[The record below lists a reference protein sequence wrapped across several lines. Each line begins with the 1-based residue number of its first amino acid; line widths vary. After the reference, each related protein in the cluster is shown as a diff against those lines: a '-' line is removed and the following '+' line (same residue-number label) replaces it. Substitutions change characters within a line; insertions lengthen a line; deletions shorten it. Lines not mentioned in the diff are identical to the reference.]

1 MSRALILPGG
11 GARGVLQ
18 TGMYAAYLE
27 QYKTY
32 DFICGTSAGSLNA
45 TLIAQNEVFKMLELW
60 RTIKNSDIFKW
71 NVFNIFGPNGSLMD
85 TTPLAGLIHK
95 TLDIN
100 KLKQS
105 GKPFYAST
113 TQINP
118 LAAVT
123 KNVCDM
129 TQEQAEKWVLASA
142 SAPLA
147 FPVQAIDGKQ
157 YSDGG
162 LTRNFGISH
171 AVALGATEIIV
182 LCCSTIN
189 SVNVRNL
196 LDMVMLQ
203 LSVQSAAQF
212 TDETE
217 LAQILNKSQHT
228 VSLTVYKP
236 DSIDLKQL
244 DFTGASR
251 NYKKYYEQG
260 YNIMNKP
267 ALQFRKV
274 AQTGMQPRW
283 QVFH

>member
-1 MSRALILPGG
+1 MRALILPGG
-11 GARGVLQ
+11 GARGILQ

-32 DFICGTSAGSLNA
+32 DFICGTSVGSLNA
-45 TLIAQNEVFKMLELW
+45 IFIAQNEMFKMLELW
-60 RTIKNSDIFKW
+60 RHINNCDVFTW
-71 NVFNIFGPNGSLMD
+71 NLLNAFGPKGSLMD
-85 TTPLAGLIHK
+85 ITPLAALIHQ

-113 TQINP
+113 TRINP

-123 KNVCDM
+123 KNICNM
-129 TQEQAEKWVLASA
+129 TQEEAEKWVLASA
-142 SAPLA
+142 SAPMA
-147 FPVQAIDGKQ
+147 FPVQVINGKQ

-171 AVALGATEIIV
+171 AIALGATDIVV
-182 LCCSTIN
+182 LCCGAMN
-189 SVNVRNL
+189 SSDVKNL
-196 LDMVMLQ
+196 FDMIKLQ